1 MTDKEKLLS
10 EKNLKEAFQFFD
22 KDNIGTISWNE
33 IAEIVYPEG
42 KIPQNTIKEFLDEIG
57 QKDENMQIDFNEFK
71 KIIKYK

>member
-1 MTDKEKLLS
+1 MR
-10 EKNLKEAFQFFD
+10 
-22 KDNIGTISWNE
+22 SWNE

-71 KIIKYK
+71 KILKYK

>member
-22 KDNIGTISWNE
+22 KDNSGKISWNE

-42 KIPQNTIKEFLDEIG
+42 NIPQNTIKEFLDEIG
-57 QKDENMQIDFNEFK
+57 QKDEDMQIDFKEFK